1 MGLFFMSRI
10 FSLTLQQNQPSAV
23 NVLLTTIN
31 SKYIHQ
37 NLALGLLYALNNKH
51 DGLHVKEFT
60 LKTDTS
66 EIAAYCEQYD
76 MVAFSCYIW
85 NITQTLDA
93 TRKIKQINPDCKI
106 LLGGPEV
113 SYEWDDIITLPY
125 VDFIITEEGE
135 VPFSKLLEVY
145 PNVHVVPGLIWK
157 NEGNIIVNKAAEIF
171 DLQQLQYINPYQNL
185 DAEELKHKVCY
196 IEASRGCPNC
206 CSFCLAGLYNKVRN
220 LPMENIQANL
230 LYLMEHGRVIKFLDR
245 TFNTHPVFAISIF
258 RFILDHYKPGNVF
271 QFEMKADILQEELIT
286 FIRTHVPKG
295 VFRFEIGIQT
305 LNAQSN
311 KEIKRRQHFENI
323 KAFIDQV
330 SEQVEIHVDLI
341 VGLPH
346 DYMADIKYS
355 FEEVFKLFAPELQ
368 LGFLKFLKGTPIR
381 EKYKEHDYQFDPL
394 PPYQITES
402 KYLSKQE
409 IEQVALVEHALDIY
423 WNKKRALHTLKYVA
437 STYSIFD
444 FLHGLGLYHQEHYGT
459 KTPGITE
466 LYTSL
471 YPFSQ
476 QQYPKD
482 IILQELIVLDYY
494 LQHKIKPGV
503 RFLAEINKPER
514 AEMLDKLKLNHHKYR
529 YVMHRVHFSVQR
541 LINSGVIEPSEDL
554 LVVEYTGVQWP
565 RIVNNFGSVNI

>member
-1 MGLFFMSRI
+1 M
-10 FSLTLQQNQPSAV
+10 

-37 NLALGLLYALNNKH
+37 NLAIGLLYALNKKH

-66 EIAAYCEQYD
+66 EIAAYCSTYE

-93 TRKIKQINPDCKI
+93 ARKVKEINPQCKI

-113 SYEWDDIITLPY
+113 SYEWDDIIALPF
-125 VDFIITEEGE
+125 VDFIIAEEGE

-145 PNVHVVPGLIWK
+145 PNVNLVPGLIWK
-157 NEGNIIVNKAAEIF
+157 NEGIVMVNKAAETF
-171 DLQQLQYINPYQNL
+171 DLKQLQHINPYLNL

-206 CSFCLAGLYNKVRN
+206 CAFCLAGLHNKVRY

-230 LYLMEHGRVIKFLDR
+230 LYLMEHGKTIKFLDR
-245 TFNTHPVFAISIF
+245 TFNTHPAFAISIF
-258 RFILDHYKPGNVF
+258 QFILDHYKPGNIF
-271 QFEMKADILQEELIT
+271 QFEMKADILQDALIA
-286 FIRTHVPKG
+286 FIRTQVPQG

-305 LNAQSN
+305 LNANSN
-311 KEIKRRQHFENI
+311 REVKRNQNFENI
-323 KAFIDQV
+323 KAFISSV
-330 SEQVEIHVDLI
+330 SDKVEIHLDLI

-346 DYMADIKYS
+346 DYMADIKFS

-394 PPYQITES
+394 PPYQIIES

-409 IEQVALVEHALDIY
+409 IELVTLVEHALDIY

-437 STYSIFD
+437 LKYSIFD
-444 FLHGLGLYHQEHYGT
+444 FLHGLSSYQSQQRETAKDGL
-459 KTPGITE
+459 TE
-466 LYTSL
+466 IYTTLYA
-471 YPFSQ
+471 FSQ
-476 QQYPKD
+476 QQYPND
-482 IILQELIVLDYY
+482 TILKELIALDYY
-494 LQHKIKPGV
+494 LQHKIKPGI
-503 RFLAEINKPER
+503 RFLLEVSRQEQADIY
-514 AEMLDKLKLNHHKYR
+514 DKLKLNHHKYR
-529 YVMHRVHFSVQR
+529 YVIHPVHFSVQKLVNLGVVELSTEL
-541 LINSGVIEPSEDL
+541 LII
-554 LVVEYTGVQWP
+554 EYTGVERP
-565 RIVNNFGSVNI
+565 RVIHNS

>member
-1 MGLFFMSRI
+1 MSRI
-10 FSLTLQQNQPSAV
+10 FSLTLQQIQPSAV

-37 NLALGLLYALNNKH
+37 NLAIGLLYAINKNYN
-51 DGLHVKEFT
+51 GLHVKEFT
-60 LKTDTS
+60 LKSDTN
-66 EIAAYCEQYD
+66 EIATYCSTYE

-93 TRKIKQINPDCKI
+93 ARKIKEINPQCKV

-125 VDFIITEEGE
+125 VDFIIAEEGE

-145 PNVHVVPGLIWK
+145 PNVHLVPGLIWK
-157 NEGNIIVNKAAEIF
+157 NEGNILVNKAAKTF
-171 DLQQLQYINPYQNL
+171 DLEQLLNINPYLNL
-185 DAEELKHKVCY
+185 ESEELKHKVCY

-206 CSFCLAGLYNKVRN
+206 CAFCLAGLHNKVRY
-220 LPMENIQANL
+220 LPLENIQANL

-245 TFNTHPVFAISIF
+245 TFNTHPDFAVSIF
-258 RFILDHYKPGNVF
+258 QFILDHYKPGNIF
-271 QFEMKADILQEELIT
+271 QFEMKADILQEELIE

-305 LNAQSN
+305 LNAHSN

-323 KAFIDQV
+323 KTFINQV

-394 PPYQITES
+394 PPYQIIES

-409 IEQVALVEHALDIY
+409 IEQVTLVEHSLDIY
-423 WNKKRALHTLKYVA
+423 WNKKRSLHTLKYVA
-437 STYSIFD
+437 LTYSIFD
-444 FLHGLGLYHQEHYGT
+444 FLHGLGLFQQKQYGT

-466 LYTSL
+466 LYTTL
-471 YPFSQ
+471 YSFAQ
-476 QQYPKD
+476 EQYPNN

-503 RFLAEINKPER
+503 RFLPEISKPER

-529 YVMHRVHFSVQR
+529 YVMHRVHFSMQKLVNSSLVEPADEL
-541 LINSGVIEPSEDL
+541 LII
-554 LVVEYTGVQWP
+554 EYTGVERP
-565 RIVNNFGSVNI
+565 KVIIVK